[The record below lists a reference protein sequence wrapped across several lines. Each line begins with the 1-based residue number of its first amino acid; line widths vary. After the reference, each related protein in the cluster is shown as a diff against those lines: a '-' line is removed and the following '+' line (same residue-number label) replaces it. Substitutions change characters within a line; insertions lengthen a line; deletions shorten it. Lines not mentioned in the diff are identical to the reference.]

1 MKSVFPPRDSLVS
14 DIQAG
19 DGNIEKRFLRRIAEL
34 RYDLVMVGQGLGGA
48 MVWAMDLDDYKGLCG
63 AKWPL
68 LGAMNMALRR
78 E

>member
-1 MKSVFPPRDSLVS
+1 MVS

-19 DGNIEKRFLRRIAEL
+19 NVNIEKLFLRCIAEL
-34 RYDLVMVGQGLGGA
+34 RYDLVMVDQGLGGA

>member
-1 MKSVFPPRDSLVS
+1 
-14 DIQAG
+14 
-19 DGNIEKRFLRRIAEL
+19 
-34 RYDLVMVGQGLGGA
+34 VMVGQGLGGA

>member
-1 MKSVFPPRDSLVS
+1 MTSLFLLRESFVS

-19 DGNIEKRFLRRIAEL
+19 DGNIENLFLRCIAER

>member
-1 MKSVFPPRDSLVS
+1 MTSLFLPRKSLVS
-14 DIQAG
+14 DIPAG
-19 DGNIEKRFLRRIAEL
+19 DGYIAKLFLRCIAEL
-34 RYDLVMVGQGLGGA
+34 RYDLVMVNQGLGGA
-48 MVWAMDLDDYKGLCG
+48 MVWAMDLDDYKGHCG